1 MVDVK
6 VIDTTKTGPVLAIDP
21 AAWLDLV
28 EMETCRHPTESGR
41 TCMLPAGHPGDTHA
55 RFVLALVTVEPA
67 PETPKRRDLEAEM
80 IEAAMGG
87 D

>member
-21 AAWLDLV
+21 GAWLDLI
-28 EMETCRHPTESGR
+28 EIPTCQQPTASGR
-41 TCMLPAGHPGDTHA
+41 SCMLPAGHPGDTHA

-67 PETPKRRDLEAEM
+67 RTSSVRDLEAEM
-80 IEAAMGG
+80 IDAAMGG